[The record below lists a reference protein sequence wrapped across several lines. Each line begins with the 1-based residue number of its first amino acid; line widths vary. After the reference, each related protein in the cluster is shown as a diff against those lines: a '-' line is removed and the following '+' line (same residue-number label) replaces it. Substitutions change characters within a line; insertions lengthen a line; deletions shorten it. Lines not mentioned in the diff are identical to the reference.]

1 MFINKISNSKFNVWK
16 ECKLKYKYKYV
27 DYYSEPDGD
36 NTKALHFGSYIHQVL
51 EDGVN
56 ATTLEEMV
64 RFSDDVKGNYKL
76 HPDYEGKEIKCFKN
90 FLKFN
95 AQLGKTVGTEL
106 RYEVDLA
113 EGILGNGIIDRV
125 IQGEAGGLLVI
136 DYKTSKR
143 EKTKIDLYQDPQL
156 MGYVFALSKMMNV
169 PIEKITAA
177 HYYPLT
183 NNFVTVKYS
192 KSQIAGY
199 QQKTVSE
206 VWRIRKAKK
215 EELTPMRNQYCN
227 WCAFKT
233 ACPQFAT
240 PDQICE
246 SLEKLKELKV
256 KGDKEYKARKAKE
269 KKPKK

>member
-27 DYYSEPDGD
+27 DYFPEPDGD

-56 ATTLEEMV
+56 ATTLEEMI
-64 RFSDDVKGNYKL
+64 RHSDDVKGNYKL
-76 HPDYEGKEIKCFKN
+76 HPDYDGKETRCFEN

-95 AQLGKTVGTEL
+95 SQLGKTVGTEL

-113 EGILGNGIIDRV
+113 DGILANGIIDRV
-125 IQGEAGGLLVI
+125 IQGEEGGLLVI

-143 EKTKIDLYQDPQL
+143 EKTKIDLFQDAQL
-156 MGYVFALSKMMNV
+156 QGYVFALSQMMKV
-169 PIEKITAA
+169 PVEKITAA

-199 QQKTVSE
+199 VKKTVTE
-206 VWRIRKAKK
+206 VWRVRKSKK
-215 EELTPMRNQYCN
+215 EDLTPMRNQYCN
-227 WCAFKT
+227 WCAFKGV
-233 ACPQFAT
+233 CPQFAN
-240 PDQICE
+240 PKQIEEGIC
-246 SLEKLKELKV
+246 KLKVLKEE
-256 KGDKEYKARKAKE
+256 KDKDWKAK
-269 KKPKK
+269 K